1 MPFLVEIPLKVVIV
15 ELIAV
20 LILAVPLTLLL
31 DRIVGQMYELVL
43 GVVGVVVVATGP
55 DVPLLVP
62 VPLYSAVLTQLT
74 LTSLLRS
81 M

>member
-1 MPFLVEIPLKVVIV
+1 MPLLVEIPLKVVIV
-15 ELIAV
+15 ELVAV
-20 LILAVPLTLLL
+20 LILAIPLTLLL

-43 GVVGVVVVATGP
+43 GVVGVVVVAAGP